1 MTDNPT
7 KNGHK
12 GRNKNGQFVKGGP
25 GGPGRPRGSHQHF
38 KELML
43 ATISDKRFI
52 ELVDKVI
59 AAADNSEQWALKELL
74 DRLMGK
80 PSQPIEGAMGV
91 FAMEPTEED
100 VARATDIIGRRLKY
114 GRSPAD
120 R

>member
-43 ATISDKRFI
+43 ATISDKRFV
-52 ELVDKVI
+52 ELVDRVI
-59 AAADNSEQWALKELL
+59 EAAEAGEQWRLTELL

-80 PSQPIEGAMGV
+80 TAQTTDGTMG
-91 FAMEPTEED
+91 
-100 VARATDIIGRRLKY
+100 R
-114 GRSPAD
+114 
-120 R
+120 